1 MIFLGVDPGLS
12 GALAFWHPATR
23 MLDVFDMPTLE
34 LGKKRIDGYELA
46 RILDTKTGD
55 MVAPKLCIIE
65 QVAARPGAGV
75 SGMFNFGR
83 SFGLAEGVISA
94 QFWPLEYAMPH
105 VWKRVMACPKEKDG
119 ARARASQLMP
129 EHHAQWALKKH
140 DGRAEAALLALYA
153 ERLHRER
160 GMAK

>member
-12 GALAFWHPATR
+12 GALAFWHPETR
-23 MLDVFDMPTLE
+23 GLDVFDMPVLE

-46 RILDTKTGD
+46 RLVDTKCGD
-55 MVAPKLCIIE
+55 IRAPRLCLLE
-65 QVAARPGAGV
+65 QVGARPGAGV

-83 SFGLAEGVISA
+83 SFGLVEGVISA
-94 QFWPLEYAMPH
+94 QFWPLEFAMPH
-105 VWKRVMACPKEKDG
+105 VWKRVMSCPKEKDG
-119 ARARASQLMP
+119 ARARASQLLP
-129 EHHAQWALKKH
+129 EHTSHWALKKW